1 MVNETNVSV
10 WMVVTP
16 DGQKTFVQGTS
27 TQVRVK
33 ALELKAI
40 TYHHIVGVPE
50 GTQVQDR
57 KRLLLGL

>member
-10 WMVVTP
+10 WLMVSAN
-16 DGQKTFVQGTS
+16 GQKTFVQGMP
-27 TQVRVK
+27 TQARVK